1 MLLPFDF
8 NAVSGNNNGM
18 RWIIPLPAYHTTHR
32 NARQSCSADLNR
44 CAGSARES
52 GMILVTVLLFMAI
65 ILALIIQAQVVARM
79 ALRFED
85 RQFLRAQLRVAADEA
100 AWNALRVLAADDNL
114 QVDHTNEPW
123 AAWQT
128 NCLPNTVETIALITD
143 ENRYFNVNNLAATPD
158 PTLRE
163 VGMTVRLPISIVR
176 YMFTAN
182 EWPDPV
188 GEAQALKDWIDR
200 DMEGTREA
208 GYYHQ
213 AHLSLEPPNAPMESL
228 AELDGVLNVTRVERR
243 APPPALTVLPDRV
256 ERIVPI
262 NVNTAG
268 REVLQ
273 AVLGAGRN
281 ALAEKIFRWRAAHPV
296 TALNQVMDAK
306 TLDTLGPYLD
316 TRSRYFSLAAQA
328 ARNGQQETIYALVRR
343 DNQGEIEILRWVYR

>member
-1 MLLPFDF
+1 
-8 NAVSGNNNGM
+8 
-18 RWIIPLPAYHTTHR
+18 
-32 NARQSCSADLNR
+32 
-44 CAGSARES
+44 
-52 GMILVTVLLFMAI
+52 
-65 ILALIIQAQVVARM
+65 
-79 ALRFED
+79 
-85 RQFLRAQLRVAADEA
+85 
-100 AWNALRVLAADDNL
+100 
-114 QVDHTNEPW
+114 
-123 AAWQT
+123 
-128 NCLPNTVETIALITD
+128 
-143 ENRYFNVNNLAATPD
+143 
-158 PTLRE
+158 
-163 VGMTVRLPISIVR
+163 
-176 YMFTAN
+176 MFTAN

-200 DMEGTREA
+200 DMEGTRGGRA
-208 GYYHQ
+208 ITTRHTW
-213 AHLSLEPPNAPMESL
+213 SLEPPNAPMESL

-243 APPPALTVLPDRV
+243 APPLALTVLPDRV